1 SPPVRPAV
9 ERTGARRAKVRA
21 QEFLSVRLMS
31 QKQHGRCWDPMT
43 ALPQMHRAL
52 HSRGTRGV
60 VAIAA
65 ALAMAGGATPAAAA
79 GRQARLRHTADGWA
93 LVSPGGSVLF
103 EAGGL
108 DA

>member
-1 SPPVRPAV
+1 ML
-9 ERTGARRAKVRA
+9 G
-21 QEFLSVRLMS
+21 
-31 QKQHGRCWDPMT
+31 PMT

-52 HSRGTRGV
+52 HSRATRGV

-65 ALAMAGGATPAAAA
+65 ALAMAGGATPVAAA

-103 EAGGL
+103 EAAGPDARSRCLRRAL
-108 DA
+108 DAGVLQILA